1 MTYTTEWSASEG
13 VSFFM
18 LVDIPIKVAD
28 LYSLVHASLL
38 PCMGWLGGGGLKIY
52 ANSHL
57 HRGVQFRGR
66 SVDGSTEVG

>member
-38 PCMGWLGGGGLKIY
+38 PSKGWLGRGEVKIY

-57 HRGVQFRGR
+57 HRGVLFRGR
-66 SVDGSTEVG
+66 PVEVG

>member
-38 PCMGWLGGGGLKIY
+38 PCMGKGGVKIY

-57 HRGVQFRGR
+57 HRGVLFRGR
-66 SVDGSTEVG
+66 PVEVG